1 MDEIDDMKLELSKKV
16 GEPVGLSYY
25 LNVGIINCLWT
36 IVSGRRLH
44 AQQQVILLLFA
55 LAMQLLESKAVDIE
69 QEEVAAVVS

>member
-44 AQQQVILLLFA
+44 AQQQVLTKQIKCVQQQA
-55 LAMQLLESKAVDIE
+55 PQQQCDVHY
-69 QEEVAAVVS
+69 

>member
-44 AQQQVILLLFA
+44 AQQQVRGIVYA
-55 LAMQLLESKAVDIE
+55 CA
-69 QEEVAAVVS
+69 

>member
-44 AQQQVILLLFA
+44 AQQQVLKKLIKCDAFNNKHHNSNVCFTKI
-55 LAMQLLESKAVDIE
+55 M
-69 QEEVAAVVS
+69 

>member
-44 AQQQVILLLFA
+44 AQQQVLKINNTSGPKQRVL
-55 LAMQLLESKAVDIE
+55 K
-69 QEEVAAVVS
+69 

>member
-44 AQQQVILLLFA
+44 AQQQVLSNPVLWPKVIIFGA
-55 LAMQLLESKAVDIE
+55 LW
-69 QEEVAAVVS
+69 